1 MDRLL
6 VIGNAEMWK
15 THNKDKPLG
24 QVVSYMSDMG
34 EDAGYKLMSTQ
45 KSR

>member
-1 MDRLL
+1 M

-24 QVVSYMSDMG
+24 QVVSYMNDLG
-34 EDAGYKLMSTQ
+34 DGAGYKFMSAKKT
-45 KSR
+45 R